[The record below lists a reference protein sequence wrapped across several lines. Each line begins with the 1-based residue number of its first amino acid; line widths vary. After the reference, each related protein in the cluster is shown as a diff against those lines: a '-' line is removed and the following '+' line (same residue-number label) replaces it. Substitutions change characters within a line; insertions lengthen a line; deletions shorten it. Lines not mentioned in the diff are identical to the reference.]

1 MKQYKRWLLAG
12 SACFLIVLMFVL
24 CLRTR
29 NSGPRGSCTVEG
41 TYVKCV
47 FSDGK
52 PCPVMIK
59 ENGKWF
65 VLMGKTANH
74 PIVDEMFSS
83 LETGELIKVK
93 VPKSGYPEM
102 YPLGLSVL
110 KWKSVGMIEDYTP
123 SAELVEEWT
132 EKAHIFPVT

>member
-1 MKQYKRWLLAG
+1 MKPRVKWLLLDGVCILFAL
-12 SACFLIVLMFVL
+12 ACVFH
-24 CLRTR
+24 LRTHR
-29 NSGPRGSCTVEG
+29 SDLRGSYTVEG
-41 TYVKCV
+41 TYAKCV